1 VLYEYGDVLAI
12 LSMDDEHAIIQSLVS
27 IHSRTPDSIQDRDNI
42 WDERKDWE
50 RNNEPCRQTLG
61 I

>member
-1 VLYEYGDVLAI
+1 
-12 LSMDDEHAIIQSLVS
+12 MDDEHAIIQSLVS
-27 IHSRTPDSIQDRDNI
+27 IHSRTPDSIQDRDNT